1 MGMPLLAVGASAG
14 RLLPKAGDWLNAT
27 KAVFGVILLAVA
39 VWMLSRVVPP
49 AVSQL
54 LLALLLIIPAVYL
67 HALEPLPAGA
77 SGWRKLWKGLGLVML
92 IFGVLQ
98 LIGLSAGSTNPLQ
111 PMRGLM
117 AATPAQAASGLVFKR
132 IRSVAELDAQLASAK
147 AQGKTVM
154 LDFYADWCV
163 SCKEMEA
170 FTFTDAQVKQRLA
183 NTLLL
188 QADVTANSDND
199 KQLLQRFSLFG
210 PPGIIFFGTDGQER
224 RASRVIGY
232 QDAATFLNTLTGV
245 FSS

>member
-1 MGMPLLAVGASAG
+1 
-14 RLLPKAGDWLNAT
+14 
-27 KAVFGVILLAVA
+27 
-39 VWMLSRVVPP
+39 
-49 AVSQL
+49 
-54 LLALLLIIPAVYL
+54 
-67 HALEPLPAGA
+67 
-77 SGWRKLWKGLGLVML
+77 
-92 IFGVLQ
+92 
-98 LIGLSAGSTNPLQ
+98 
-111 PMRGLM
+111 
-117 AATPAQAASGLVFKR
+117 
-132 IRSVAELDAQLASAK
+132 
-147 AQGKTVM
+147 
-154 LDFYADWCV
+154 
-163 SCKEMEA
+163 MEA